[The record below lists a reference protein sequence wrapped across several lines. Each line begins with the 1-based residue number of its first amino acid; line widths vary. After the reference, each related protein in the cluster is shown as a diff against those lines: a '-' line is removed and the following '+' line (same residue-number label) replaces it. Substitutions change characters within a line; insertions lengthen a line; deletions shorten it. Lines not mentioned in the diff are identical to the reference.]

1 MALTA
6 NKNVP
11 ERGTEW
17 SGLHEPNSGLA
28 ANAIAY
34 QGSLCVFDAA
44 GNVAVGTTAL
54 NLNAI
59 GVSQQFVDNTGGAA
73 GDLTCEIRSG
83 IFLFDNSGGDPIAQA
98 DLGAQCFIEDDETV
112 SRTDGGGAQ
121 SAAGTVYEI
130 DATGGVWVAIGFPI

>member
-59 GVSQQFVDNTGGAA
+59 GVSQQFVDNTGG
-73 GDLTCEIRSG
+73 
-83 IFLFDNSGGDPIAQA
+83 DPIAQA